1 MIYIYIYSFSLYQY
15 GAGLSYLNQCDE
27 HVSQKQ
33 SKRNLTKVYSLKCGW
48 IMLLTS
54 IFVMSFGISDE
65 LQLASNLSS
74 TDCWTIVVQ
83 MMEMQPSSES

>member
-1 MIYIYIYSFSLYQY
+1 MSNTLHVVNNNECIYFFFLFVLLYQY

-54 IFVMSFGISDE
+54 IFVMSFGISNE
-65 LQLASNLSS
+65 LQLASIQSS
-74 TDCWTIVVQ
+74 TDC
-83 MMEMQPSSES
+83 